1 MQWKPYLM
9 GLLLALVVG
18 QVTLLVAQIG
28 GCPVDQCGPFVYCTS
43 EAGDS
48 QMLPC
53 SYHDNS
59 CTPPRLIERLYT
71 SSWCCDTGS
80 VLLTVG
86 GCCQYTAEVFICV
99 KTGRYQIWMVDG
111 RYLRLATC
119 DPNTGFC
126 VYYAYA

>member
-1 MQWKPYLM
+1 MQLKHYLT
-9 GLLLALVVG
+9 GLLLALVIG
-18 QVTLLVAQIG
+18 QATILVAQIG
-28 GCPVDQCGPFVYCTS
+28 SCPVDPCWPFVYCTS

-53 SYHDNS
+53 SYADNQ
-59 CTPPRLIERLYT
+59 CTPPRVIEPQYT

-80 VLLTVG
+80 ILLTVG
-86 GCCQYTAEVFICV
+86 GCCQYTARVFICV
-99 KTGRYQIWMVDG
+99 KTGRYQIWMEDG

-119 DPNTGFC
+119 DFNTGLC